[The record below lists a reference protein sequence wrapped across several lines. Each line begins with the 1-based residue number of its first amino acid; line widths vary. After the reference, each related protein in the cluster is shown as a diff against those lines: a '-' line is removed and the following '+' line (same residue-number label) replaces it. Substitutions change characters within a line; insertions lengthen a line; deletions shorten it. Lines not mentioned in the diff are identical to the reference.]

1 VVNLRALRAGKVI
14 AMLVTKIQERLTMKN
29 TGALIGPAL
38 LVLLTMSTTQADETA
53 KTTYLACAACH
64 GDTAQGNAE
73 LGAPALAGQGAEYL
87 QRQLQHFKSGVRG
100 GDPRDSQGAQMKAM
114 AAPLTDGDILLL
126 SEYLAALPQALPVA
140 QSEGDLKNGN
150 NYFQA
155 TCGACH
161 GGKAEGNPGLN
172 SPALVILD
180 AAYLKSQYKNFQL
193 GIRGA
198 HPDDTYG
205 RQMKMMSNSL
215 PSDKDLDDVI
225 AFIQSQAVAQ

>member
-1 VVNLRALRAGKVI
+1 
-14 AMLVTKIQERLTMKN
+14 MKN
-29 TGALIGPAL
+29 TLALMATTL
-38 LVLLTMSTTQADETA
+38 FMSLTLSTANADDTAQA
-53 KTTYLACAACH
+53 KYQSCIACH
-64 GDTAQGNAE
+64 GEAAQGNTQ
-73 LGAPALAGQGAEYL
+73 LGAPALAGQGAVYL
-87 QRQLQHFKSGVRG
+87 QRQLQHFKTGVRG
-100 GDPRDSQGAQMKAM
+100 GDPRDAQGAQMKAM

-126 SEYLAALPQALPVA
+126 SEYLAALPQALPA
-140 QSEGDLKNGN
+140 SPSGGDLKNGN

-161 GGKAEGNPGLN
+161 GGQAEGNPGLN

-180 AAYLKSQYKNFQL
+180 ATYLKSQYKNFQL

-205 RQMKMMSNSL
+205 RQMKMMSTSL